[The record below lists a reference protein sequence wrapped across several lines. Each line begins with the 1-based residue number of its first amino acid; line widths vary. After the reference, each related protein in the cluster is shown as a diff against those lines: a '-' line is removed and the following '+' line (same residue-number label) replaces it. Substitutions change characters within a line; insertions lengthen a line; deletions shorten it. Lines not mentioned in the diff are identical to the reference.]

1 MRKVPSISG
10 YDLYQNPGLCVSV
23 YKEVSSYP
31 CTDVMRRLFEN
42 KDTCN
47 DNCVHRSTDKNNGD
61 HSKKK
66 K

>member
-1 MRKVPSISG
+1 LIIDIQDYPAVIRFHHLS
-10 YDLYQNPGLCVSV
+10 QNPGLCVSV

-47 DNCVHRSTDKNNGD
+47 DNWDILIVRA
-61 HSKKK
+61 
-66 K
+66 